1 MALPESAMYENVEE
15 FVAVFEGAHCYLTP
29 GQRDV
34 LADMATMWANQR
46 IMDSIIQKDQEAPPA

>member
-1 MALPESAMYENVEE
+1 MYENVEE